1 VHIPDLFDKYFS
13 FLAMHEQLKEFRKI
27 AEEVMNKSTDGVH
40 LIGFSQGK
48 QHDVIKSNCNPPYS
62 VQLYIH

>member
-1 VHIPDLFDKYFS
+1 
-13 FLAMHEQLKEFRKI
+13 MHEQLKEFRKI